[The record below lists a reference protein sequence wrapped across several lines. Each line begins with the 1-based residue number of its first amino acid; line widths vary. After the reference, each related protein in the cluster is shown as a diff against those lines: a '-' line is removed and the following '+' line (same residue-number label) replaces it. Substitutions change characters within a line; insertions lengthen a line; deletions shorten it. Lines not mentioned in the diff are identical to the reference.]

1 MFRDD
6 RHYVVVCNSED
17 QYSLWPAD
25 RQPPTGWQAVTA
37 GGSREE
43 CLDHIREAWTDMRPA
58 SLRRWMAEHG
68 DPVPAGSSSS

>member
-6 RHYVVVCNSED
+6 RHYVVVQNSED

-43 CLDHIREAWTDMRPA
+43 CLEHIRRAWTDMRPR
-58 SLRRWMAEHG
+58 SLRQWMAAHG
-68 DPVPAGSSSS
+68 DPAPTGPSFP